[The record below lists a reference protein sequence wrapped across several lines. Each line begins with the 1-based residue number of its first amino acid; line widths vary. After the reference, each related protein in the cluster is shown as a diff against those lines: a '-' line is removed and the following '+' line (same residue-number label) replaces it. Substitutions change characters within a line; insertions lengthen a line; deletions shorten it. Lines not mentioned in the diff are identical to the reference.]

1 MKISLKNLH
10 EATAQ
15 QVFDQVATHLL
26 VQNKRSSAPADN
38 QDGGE
43 EAQGISGVCLYRHGD
58 LKCAAGCLIAD
69 DEYDPRMEKKVWNL
83 LLDNALGFNI
93 TPKHSD
99 LITRLQRIHDNVG
112 TDNWRHVLAALAH
125 EYGFDTRTMDSV
137 RS

>member
-1 MKISLKNLH
+1 MKISLWNLH

-38 QDGGE
+38 GE

-99 LITRLQRIHDNVG
+99 LITRLQKIHDNAD
-112 TDNWRHVLAALAH
+112 TKNWHLELHRLAQ
-125 EYGFDTRTMDSV
+125 EFGFDTRTMDSV

>member
-1 MKISLKNLH
+1 MKISLRNLH

-38 QDGGE
+38 GE

-69 DEYDPRMEKKVWNL
+69 DEYDPRMEKKVWNS

-93 TPKHSD
+93 TPKHSV
-99 LITRLQRIHDNVG
+99 LITRLQKIHDDADTN
-112 TDNWRHVLAALAH
+112 NWHLELHRLAQ
-125 EYGFDTRTMDSV
+125 EFGFDTRTMDSV